1 MSLSVKIWLP
11 ISLVYISFFLWYTN
25 LSGPL
30 TEQEIE
36 TYKKIFE
43 ESNSARRDSGQW
55 EKAFKFMSEDDGKD
69 FYMVNFL
76 DRNESPRTMEATGE
90 GATSLDLQMHYMEYM
105 WPQQF
110 KRASHPVFFAFV
122 LNPALDI
129 VAAQGMEDWDIV
141 AIFRYRSRRDLFEIG
156 LNPVFDERH
165 EYKVEALDKTIAIPV
180 ETPFITDL
188 RFALFVFLLLIGL
201 IIERI
206 RGK

>member
-1 MSLSVKIWLP
+1 MKFNIKLWLP
-11 ISLVYISFFLWYTN
+11 IVVVYTVFFLWYTN

-30 TEQEIE
+30 TDQEIE

-43 ESNSARRDSGQW
+43 ESNSDRRDSEQW
-55 EKAFKFMSEDDGKD
+55 EIAFKFMREDDGKD

-165 EYKVEALDKTIAIPV
+165 EYKVEALD
-180 ETPFITDL
+180 L
-188 RFALFVFLLLIGL
+188 SLIH
-201 IIERI
+201 I
-206 RGK
+206 

>member
-1 MSLSVKIWLP
+1 MTRSMKIWLP
-11 ISLVYISFFLWYTN
+11 ISLIYISFFLWYTN

-30 TEQEIE
+30 TDQEIE

-43 ESNSARRDSGQW
+43 ESGSVRRDSEQW
-55 EKAFKFMSEDDGKD
+55 EKAFEFMREDDGKD

-110 KRASHPVFFAFV
+110 KRASHPVFFAYV

-156 LNPVFDERH
+156 LNPIFEERH

-188 RFALFVFLLLIGL
+188 RFALFIFLLLIGL
-201 IIERI
+201 VIERFK
-206 RGK
+206 RR

>member
-1 MSLSVKIWLP
+1 MKFSFKIWLP
-11 ISLVYISFFLWYTN
+11 ILFIYLAFTLWYTN

-30 TEQEIE
+30 SDQEIAA
-36 TYKKIFE
+36 YKEIYE
-43 ESNSARRDSGQW
+43 ESNRDPDQW
-55 EKAFKFMSEDDGKD
+55 ERAFKFMSEDDGKD

-76 DRNESPRTMEATGE
+76 ESNESPRTMEATGE
-90 GATSLDLQMHYMEYM
+90 GATSFDLQMHYMEYM

-188 RFALFVFLLLIGL
+188 RFALFIFLLLIGL
-201 IIERI
+201 IVERI

>member
-1 MSLSVKIWLP
+1 MKFSFKIWLP
-11 ISLVYISFFLWYTN
+11 ILFIYLAFTLWYTN

-30 TEQEIE
+30 SDQEIAA
-36 TYKKIFE
+36 YKEIYE
-43 ESNSARRDSGQW
+43 ESNRDPDQW
-55 EKAFKFMSEDDGKD
+55 ERAFKFMSEDDGKD

-76 DRNESPRTMEATGE
+76 DSNESPRTMEATGE
-90 GATSLDLQMHYMEYM
+90 GATSFDLQMHYMEYM

-110 KRASHPVFFAFV
+110 KRASHPVFFAYV

-129 VAAQGMEDWDIV
+129 VAAQGMEDWDMV
-141 AIFRYRSRRDLFEIG
+141 AIFRYRSRRDLFEIA
-156 LNPVFDERH
+156 LNPIFDERH

-188 RFALFVFLLLIGL
+188 RLALFVFLLLFGL

-206 RGK
+206 RA

>member
-1 MSLSVKIWLP
+1 M
-11 ISLVYISFFLWYTN
+11 
-25 LSGPL
+25 SGPL
-30 TEQEIE
+30 TDQEIE
-36 TYKKIFE
+36 TYKKIFD

-55 EKAFKFMSEDDGKD
+55 EKALKFMSEDDGKD

-110 KRASHPVFFAFV
+110 KRASHPIFFAFV

-201 IIERI
+201 IIERS